1 MNVSSERSQSLW
13 MATAPSVH
21 VPALEIDEQAD
32 VVVIGSGIAGLSTAY
47 ELAVAGKDV
56 VVIDRGPLGR
66 GMTART
72 SAHLTFQS
80 DDGFE
85 RLIGIHGAD
94 KARLYYESHNAAIDR
109 IEQVQKAESIDCEF
123 ARIDG
128 YLFAPTGK
136 KVLARELKTIE
147 RLGIVG
153 VGWADRA
160 PMPGTDTGRCLRFPM
175 QARFHPLHY
184 LDGLAD
190 AIAQR
195 GGRLFAE
202 TAASAIHETKNGVT
216 VTTDGGFRIRARACV
231 VATNSPVIIP
241 VGMHEKQVPYRS
253 YTIAATVPTADATDA
268 LICDTLDPYHYV
280 RLQPGKGGTS
290 LLIVGGQDHKAG
302 EASDMTERVKR
313 LERWA
318 RRHYPTLG
326 DVKYRWSGQL
336 LEPNDCLAFIGR
348 KPRSKHVYFATGDS
362 GDGLTHGVAAAL
374 LLRDLIID
382 GNSTWADLYSPS
394 RRPAKA
400 PAKFHREKGAKP
412 GAKPR
417 KTGKLEDLRLGEGA
431 IIRHDKQEIAAFR
444 DEHGRIHQ
452 RSASCTHQGCAVKW
466 NPFER
471 CWDCPCHGSH
481 FAPDGT
487 ALNAP
492 AVEPLKEIKRA
503 LDARA
508 PAKVGAEAGTESP
521 MRR

>member
-1 MNVSSERSQSLW
+1 MNVNSERSQSLW
-13 MATAPSVH
+13 MATAPPVH
-21 VPALEIDEQAD
+21 VPSLGANEEAD
-32 VVVIGSGIAGLSTAY
+32 VIVIGSGIAGLSTAY

-72 SAHLTFQS
+72 SAHLTFES

-85 RLIGIHGAD
+85 RLVAIHGAD

-109 IEQVQKAESIDCEF
+109 IEEVQRAESIACDF

-128 YLFAPTGK
+128 YLFAPRQK
-136 KVLARELKTIE
+136 KALERELCAME
-147 RLGIVG
+147 RLGIVN
-153 VGWADRA
+153 VGWANRA
-160 PMPGTDTGRCLRFPM
+160 PMPGIDTGRCLRFPM

-190 AIAQR
+190 AISR
-195 GGRLFAE
+195 HGGRLFAD
-202 TAASAIHETKNGVT
+202 TAATAIHETKSNVT
-216 VTTDGGFRIRARACV
+216 VTTDGGYRIRARTCV
-231 VATNSPVIIP
+231 VATNSPIIIHAG
-241 VGMHEKQVPYRS
+241 VHEKQVPYRS
-253 YTIAATVPTADATDA
+253 YTIAAKVPTADAPDA

-280 RLQPGKGGTS
+280 RVQPGKGGTS
-290 LLIVGGQDHKAG
+290 ILIVGGQDHKTG
-302 EASDMTERVKR
+302 EASDMTARFQR

-326 DVKYRWSGQL
+326 EVTYRWSGQL

-348 KPRSKHVYFATGDS
+348 KPQSKHIFFATGDS

-374 LLRDLIID
+374 LLRDLIAKAE
-382 GNSTWADLYSPS
+382 SPWADLYSPS

-400 PAKFHREKGAKP
+400 PAKFHRASSAKP
-412 GAKPR
+412 TAKPR
-417 KTGKLEDLRLGEGA
+417 KVGKLEDLRLGEGA
-431 IIRHDKQEIAAFR
+431 IIRQGKQEIAAFR

-452 RSASCTHQGCAVKW
+452 RSASCTHAGCTVKW
-466 NPFER
+466 NAFER
-471 CWDCPCHGSH
+471 CWDCPCHGSQ

-492 AVEPLKEIKRA
+492 AVEPLKEIERG
-503 LDARA
+503 LDAR
-508 PAKVGAEAGTESP
+508 PRAKAVHKASTESP